1 MKKLLFAALATVGV
15 FAGVALGQQDDTQP
29 PPEPVPA
36 EVPDVLDAQNDTDL
50 GNSVDDL
57 LANLPAT
64 APQEAETPTGNPGE
78 VPAENVTDAF
88 AEGFE
93 GFEDFEEEIA
103 PLEITYDQYSNATL
117 RALDKITGRSTDI
130 QVQTDRPIVFGS
142 LNIEMKTCFQTP
154 PELPPESAAFLSIKS
169 TQSVQVET
177 MEDAVDA
184 TDVSTVSEDNPKLF
198 SGWMFASSPGLSALE
213 HPVYDVWVIKCNAA

>member
-1 MKKLLFAALATVGV
+1 MRRLLFVGLTSV
-15 FAGVALGQQDDTQP
+15 GAVTGVALGQQDKTP
-29 PPEPVPA
+29 PPAEPVPA
-36 EVPDVLDAQNDTDL
+36 EVLDVLDAQNNTDL

-57 LANLPAT
+57 LANLPEAAPQT
-64 APQEAETPTGNPGE
+64 PAFPAVDAPQEQTIPIVQANEAETIEE
-78 VPAENVTDAF
+78 VGPV
-88 AEGFE
+88 
-93 GFEDFEEEIA
+93 
-103 PLEITYDQYSNATL
+103 EITYDQYSYATL

-130 QVQTDRPIVFGS
+130 QVQTDMPVVFGS
-142 LNIEMKTCFQTP
+142 LNIEMKTCYQTP
-154 PELPPESAAFLSIKS
+154 PELPPEAAAFLSIKS

-184 TDVSTVSEDNPKLF
+184 ADVSTVSEDNPRLF